1 MRPLVLVVSALVL
14 SLLSSAAL
22 AQKLYRW
29 VDAEGKV
36 HYTDTLPPEAVDQ
49 ARDEISR
56 SGTTVNR
63 VERALTAEE
72 RAAQEAEAAENARLA
87 AIKAE
92 QDKMD
97 AALTGS
103 YATEA
108 DLARAYR
115 ERFDLL
121 DQSLEAARVGI
132 RSQERSLEE
141 QLAHAAALE
150 RGGKPVPATVQSTI
164 EAARKQVEDQREF
177 LRRRESERQNLQT
190 EYDSILQRYRLL
202 KETGRSGS

>member
-1 MRPLVLVVSALVL
+1 MRAIVATAALVL
-14 SLLSSAAL
+14 SLLSAPAL

-36 HYTDTLPPEAVDQ
+36 HYTDTLPPEAVNQ

-63 VERALTAEE
+63 VDRALTPEE
-72 RAAQEAEAAENARLA
+72 RAAKEAEEAEAARAA

-97 AALTGS
+97 AVLMGS

-108 DLARAYR
+108 DLERAYR

-132 RSQERSLEE
+132 RSQEKSLED
-141 QLAHAAALE
+141 QLAHAASLE
-150 RGGKPVPATVQSTI
+150 RAGKPVPATMQSTI
-164 EAARKQVEDQREF
+164 AAARTQVEDQREF
-177 LRRRESERQNLQT
+177 LRKRETERQNLQT
-190 EYDSILQRYRLL
+190 EYDAILQRYRVL
-202 KETGRSGS
+202 KAGG

>member
-1 MRPLVLVVSALVL
+1 MRATVVITAALVL
-14 SLLSSAAL
+14 SLLSAPAL

-36 HYTDTLPPEAVDQ
+36 HYTDTLPPEAVDH
-49 ARDEISR
+49 AREEISR

-63 VERALTAEE
+63 VDRALTAEE
-72 RAAQEAEAAENARLA
+72 RAAKAAEEAEAERLA

-97 AALTGS
+97 AVLMGS
-103 YATEA
+103 YATEE
-108 DLARAYR
+108 DLERAYR

-132 RSQERSLEE
+132 RSQEKSLED
-141 QLAHAAALE
+141 QLDHAASLE
-150 RGGKPVPATVQSTI
+150 RAGRPVPATVQSTI
-164 EAARKQVEDQREF
+164 AAARKQVEDQREY
-177 LRRRESERQNLQT
+177 LSKRETERKDLQT
-190 EYDSILQRYRLL
+190 EYDTVLQRYRIL
-202 KETGRSGS
+202 KEGG

>member
-1 MRPLVLVVSALVL
+1 MRPVVLVVSALVL
-14 SLLSSAAL
+14 SLLSATAF

-49 ARDEISR
+49 AREEISR

-190 EYDSILQRYRLL
+190 EYDDILQRYRLL
-202 KETGRSGS
+202 KETGRSGN

>member
-1 MRPLVLVVSALVL
+1 MRAIVATAALVL
-14 SLLSSAAL
+14 SLLSAPAL

-36 HYTDTLPPEAVDQ
+36 HYTDTLPPEAVNQ

-63 VERALTAEE
+63 VDRALTPGE
-72 RAAQEAEAAENARLA
+72 RAAKEAEEAEAARAA

-97 AALTGS
+97 AVLMGS

-108 DLARAYR
+108 DLERAYR

-132 RSQERSLEE
+132 RSQEKSLED
-141 QLAHAAALE
+141 QLAHAASLE
-150 RGGKPVPATVQSTI
+150 RAGKPVPATMQSTI
-164 EAARKQVEDQREF
+164 AAARKQVEDQREF
-177 LRRRESERQNLQT
+177 LRKRETERQNLQT
-190 EYDSILQRYRLL
+190 EYDAILQRYRVL
-202 KETGRSGS
+202 KAGG

>member
-1 MRPLVLVVSALVL
+1 MRATAVATAALVL
-14 SLLSSAAL
+14 SLLSAPAP

-36 HYTDTLPPEAVDQ
+36 HYTDTLPPEAVNQ

-56 SGTTVNR
+56 SGTTVGR
-63 VERALTAEE
+63 VDRALTPEE
-72 RAAQEAEAAENARLA
+72 RAAREAEEAEAARLA

-97 AALTGS
+97 AVLMGS

-108 DLARAYR
+108 DLERAYR

-132 RSQERSLEE
+132 RSQEKSLED
-141 QLAHAAALE
+141 QLAHAASLE
-150 RGGKPVPATVQSTI
+150 RAGKPVPATVQSTI
-164 EAARKQVEDQREF
+164 AAARKQVEDQREY
-177 LRRRESERQNLQT
+177 LRKRETERQNLQT
-190 EYDSILQRYRLL
+190 EYDGILQRYRLL
-202 KETGRSGS
+202 KSGG

>member
-1 MRPLVLVVSALVL
+1 MRATVATAALVL
-14 SLLSSAAL
+14 SLLSAPAL

-36 HYTDTLPPEAVDQ
+36 HYTDTLPPEAVNQ

-56 SGTTVNR
+56 SGTTVGR
-63 VERALTAEE
+63 VDRALTPEE
-72 RAAQEAEAAENARLA
+72 RAAKEAEEAEAARLA

-97 AALTGS
+97 AVLMGS

-108 DLARAYR
+108 DLERAYR

-132 RSQERSLEE
+132 RSQEKSLED
-141 QLAHAAALE
+141 QLAHAASLE
-150 RGGKPVPATVQSTI
+150 RAGKPVPATVQSTI
-164 EAARKQVEDQREF
+164 AAARTQVEDQREY
-177 LRRRESERQNLQT
+177 LRKRETERQNLQT
-190 EYDSILQRYRLL
+190 EYDAILQRYRLL
-202 KETGRSGS
+202 KAGG